1 MVADV
6 FLMLEALRERIPP
19 ASQLTLW
26 EVFTFKGLTVLDFAY
41 ILFFSL
47 FFKQTYFKTFVVQ

>member
-1 MVADV
+1 
-6 FLMLEALRERIPP
+6 MLEALRERIPP

-41 ILFFSL
+41 ILLFSL
-47 FFKQTYFKTFVVQ
+47 FFKQTYFKTSVGQ